1 MTKEATALRLDR
13 DLLHAMREYKQ
24 REGIPVTV
32 QIEKAVTAWLSKRG
46 VVVKKTE
53 RPRPAGR
60 KRS

>member
-24 REGIPVTV
+24 REGIPVTI

-46 VVVKKTE
+46 VVVKKTAQ
-53 RPRPAGR
+53 RRGGTRRQA
-60 KRS
+60 